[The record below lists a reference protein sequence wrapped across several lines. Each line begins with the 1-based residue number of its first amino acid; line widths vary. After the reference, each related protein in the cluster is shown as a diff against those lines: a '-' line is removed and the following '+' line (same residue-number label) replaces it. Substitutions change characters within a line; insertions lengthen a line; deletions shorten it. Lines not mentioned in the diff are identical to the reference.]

1 MGRKKRFFVYS
12 IVLLVFFL
20 ISGCAASETQNSK
33 SSEATEAINE
43 NKESLSEAENKNEKG
58 TVVILAT
65 GGTIAGAGEEG
76 KETGYK
82 SGTLSVDSLVDAVPG
97 LTDISNIKAEQI
109 CNVNSD
115 DITSEIWIELANK
128 INEMAQDENVSGF
141 VITHGTDTMEETA
154 YFLNLVVKTD
164 KPIVLT
170 GSMRPAT
177 AISAD
182 GSMNLFQAVC
192 VAASEESR
200 GKGVMVVFSDKIFS
214 ARSVK
219 KMSTY
224 NVMAMSA
231 GETGSIGVVR
241 NDEVSFYEN
250 TTRKHTI
257 DTEFDVK
264 GESKLP
270 KVQIVYFAVDSDP
283 EILKY
288 AAKNTEGLVIAGA
301 GAGEFSEGFIDAIN
315 GLDIPVVIS
324 SRIDDGIITQD
335 AVLCDKTVAANDLSP
350 QKAAILLRLAI
361 MNKTTTQDEL
371 IRLFDTY

>member
-1 MGRKKRFFVYS
+1 MGRKKGFFVYS
-12 IVLLVFFL
+12 IILLVVFL
-20 ISGCAASETQNSK
+20 TSGCAASQAQNK
-33 SSEATEAINE
+33 QASEPTEAINE

-82 SGTLSVDSLVDAVPG
+82 SGKLSVDSLVDAVPG

-154 YFLNLVVKTD
+154 YFLNLAVKTD
-164 KPIVLT
+164 KPVVLT

-241 NDEVSFYEN
+241 NEEVSFYEN

-270 KVQIVYFAVDSDP
+270 NVQIVYFAVDSDP

-288 AAKNTEGLVIAGA
+288 AAKNAEGLVIAGA

>member
-12 IVLLVFFL
+12 IVLLVFLL

-82 SGTLSVDSLVDAVPG
+82 SGTLSVDSLVNAVPG

>member
-12 IVLLVFFL
+12 IVLLVFLL

>member
-1 MGRKKRFFVYS
+1 M
-12 IVLLVFFL
+12 
-20 ISGCAASETQNSK
+20 
-33 SSEATEAINE
+33 
-43 NKESLSEAENKNEKG
+43 
-58 TVVILAT
+58 
-65 GGTIAGAGEEG
+65 
-76 KETGYK
+76 
-82 SGTLSVDSLVDAVPG
+82 DSLINAIPG

-115 DITSEIWIELANK
+115 DITSEIWIELANR
-128 INEMAQDENVSGF
+128 INEMAQDENISGF

-154 YFLNLVVKTD
+154 FFLNLAVKTD
-164 KPIVLT
+164 KPVVLT

-182 GSMNLFQAVC
+182 GSMNLYQAVC
-192 VAASEESR
+192 VAASKESR

-219 KMSTY
+219 KVSTY
-224 NVMAMSA
+224 NVMAISA

-241 NDEVSFYEN
+241 NNEVSFYEE
-250 TTRKHTI
+250 TTRKHTV

-264 GESKLP
+264 GVTKLP
-270 KVQIVYFAVDSDP
+270 NVQIVYFAVDADP
-283 EILKY
+283 EMVKY
-288 AAKNTEGLVIAGA
+288 AAEHADGLVIAGA

-315 GLDIPVVIS
+315 GFDIPVVIS

-361 MNKTTTQDEL
+361 MNKTTTKDEL
-371 IRLFDTY
+371 VRLFDTY

>member
-335 AVLCDKTVAANDLSP
+335 AVLCDNTVAANDLSP

>member
-1 MGRKKRFFVYS
+1 MNKNKSIFASFFM
-12 IVLLVFFL
+12 FL
-20 ISGCAASETQNSK
+20 IVSCIAGCAASVTQNSK
-33 SSEATEAINE
+33 TVGMTETVTANE
-43 NKESLSEAENKNEKG
+43 GASAEESDKNEKG

-65 GGTIAGAGEEG
+65 GGTIAGAGEAG

-82 SGTLSVDSLVDAVPG
+82 PGTLTVDSLINAIPG

-115 DITSEIWIELANK
+115 DITSEIWIELANR
-128 INEMAQDENVSGF
+128 INEMAQDENISGF

-154 YFLNLVVKTD
+154 FFLNLAVKTD
-164 KPIVLT
+164 KPVVLT

-182 GSMNLFQAVC
+182 GSMNLYQAVC
-192 VAASEESR
+192 VAASKESR

-219 KMSTY
+219 KVSTY
-224 NVMAMSA
+224 NVMAISA

-241 NDEVSFYEN
+241 NNEVSFYEE
-250 TTRKHTI
+250 TTRKHTV

-264 GESKLP
+264 GVTKLP
-270 KVQIVYFAVDSDP
+270 NVQIVYFAVDADP
-283 EILKY
+283 EMVKY
-288 AAKNTEGLVIAGA
+288 AAEHADGLVIAGA

-315 GLDIPVVIS
+315 GFDIPVVIS

-350 QKAAILLRLAI
+350 QKAVILLRLAI
-361 MNKTTTQDEL
+361 MNKTTTKDEL
-371 IRLFDTY
+371 VRLFDTY